1 MIMLQ
6 KNIIVLLFGFISGF
20 TVLITGHVLNFWLAK
35 NKISSELIGLLSIV
49 SIPYAFNFLWSP
61 IVDRYKIPYLS
72 KNFGHRYSWIIILHF
87 FMAIFIFLLSL
98 CDPSQ
103 NIGILCFF
111 ALLVSFFSSTKDSV
125 LNAWRSEILEGEN
138 QGAATGLYIFGY
150 RIGLL
155 ISSSLTIYISSFI
168 SWSLIYKAYSLIVL
182 FFPISF
188 YFFYKCEGGQSALR
202 ASDFSFKSF
211 INYILLEYRGI
222 ASFILIL
229 IFLITYKLPD
239 NLLNSMINIFVLE
252 FHYNEYEIASI
263 GKFLGFFGSI
273 IGGFIAGY
281 FLDKTTIKK
290 TLLIFGTLHSFSL
303 LFFLS
308 LIYFGHNLIIYI
320 LVIGFQSITGGMAMA
335 SYISYITSLCRGEYR
350 ATQYSVLSSMMGLS
364 RSLFPVISGYIVKYF
379 GWTKFY
385 IIIFIVSIPSIIM
398 IKYLYSNQKEND
410 R

>member
-1 MIMLQ
+1 MIQ

-20 TVLITGHVLNFWLAK
+20 TVLITGNVLNFWLAK
-35 NKISSELIGLLSIV
+35 NKIGNEIIGLLSIV

-61 IVDRYKIPYLS
+61 IVDRCKIPYLS
-72 KNFGHRYSWIIILHF
+72 KNFGHRYSWVIILHLL
-87 FMAIFIFLLSL
+87 MAIFIFFLSL

-103 NIGILCFF
+103 NIGVLCFF
-111 ALLVSFFSSTKDSV
+111 ALLISFFSSTKDSV

-155 ISSSLTIYISSFI
+155 ISSSVTIYVSSFM
-168 SWSLIYKAYSLIVL
+168 SWSLIYKTYSLIVL

-188 YFFYKCEGGQSALR
+188 YFFYENEKEKGKPTLK
-202 ASDFSFKSF
+202 ASDFKFKNFIQDIFLEYGGIVSF
-211 INYILLEYRGI
+211 I
-222 ASFILIL
+222 FIL
-229 IFLITYKLPD
+229 IFLIAYKLPD

-281 FLDKTTIKK
+281 FLNKITIKK

-308 LIYFGHNLIIYI
+308 LIYFGYNLIIYV

-335 SYISYITSLCRGEYR
+335 SYISYITSLCKGKYR
-350 ATQYSVLSSMMGLS
+350 ATQYSVFSAMMGLS
-364 RSLFPVISGYIVKYF
+364 RSLFPVISGYIVNYF
-379 GWTKFY
+379 GWTIFY
-385 IIIFIVSIPSIIM
+385 IIVFIVSIPSLVM
-398 IKYLYSNQKEND
+398 IRYLYSKQKEND
-410 R
+410 G